1 MKKNNRKSDR
11 ERNNGFK
18 ADELK
23 KKRPQREKK
32 IMDINK

>member
-23 KKRPQREKK
+23 KRDHKEKRR
-32 IMDINK
+32 